1 MNRLIILI
9 LMYFFLT
16 GQSCQKD
23 EIQEIPQPLL
33 SSSIHLVPL
42 YSDKDEHSIVDF
54 SIHNSENQP
63 IVLKEVLLN
72 IMGTFDKKGMLSFE
86 MIYLGT

>member
-1 MNRLIILI
+1 MNRLIVLL

-23 EIQEIPQPLL
+23 EILEIQQPLA
-33 SSSIHLVPL
+33 SSSIHFVPL

-54 SIHNSENQP
+54 NIHNSENQP
-63 IVLKEVLLN
+63 IVLKEVLMNLE
-72 IMGTFDKKGMLSFE
+72 GT
-86 MIYLGT
+86 